1 MRTRNAAIV
10 VGSLALVV
18 TTMAAPA
25 EAARP
30 SPRPTVTLGALQGP
44 QEGPEGEQEWVLPID
59 AVDPDGVIMEVAV
72 RWTGGMVWASTGC
85 LQGPEPG
92 TPAHLLIGFP
102 FDPGRNRVQVEATS
116 LQHCPFTEPGG
127 LEQHSRLVTKIVNV
141 PG

>member
-1 MRTRNAAIV
+1 MRARDVAV
-10 VGSLALVV
+10 LGGVLALLV
-18 TTMAAPA
+18 TGVPPA
-25 EAARP
+25 HAGRP
-30 SPRPTVTLGALQGP
+30 SPRPTVTIGAVQGP

-59 AVDPDGVIMEVAV
+59 ALDPDGVIMEVAV
-72 RWTGGMVWASTGC
+72 RWSGGMVWASTGC

-127 LEQHSRLVTKIVNV
+127 LEQHSRRVTKIVTV

>member
-1 MRTRNAAIV
+1 MRVRSVVV
-10 VGSLALVV
+10 VGLLAVSAV
-18 TTMAAPA
+18 TAVPSAQ
-25 EAARP
+25 AARP
-30 SPRPTVTLGALQGP
+30 SPRPVVVIGAVQGP
-44 QEGPEGEQEWVLPID
+44 QQGPEGGQEWVLPID

-72 RWTGGMVWASTGC
+72 RWDGGMVWASTAC

-116 LQHCPFTEPGG
+116 LQHCPFTAPGG
-127 LEQHSRLVTKIVNV
+127 LEQHSRRVTKIVTV